1 MFVSTLGFWCRLC
14 FAAVLL
20 LMFSARSI
28 AAAADLQSFE
38 LDAGDAELTLK
49 QFAKQARL
57 DIVFDPQSVEG
68 VQTQEVVGTL
78 LPSIALERMLE
89 GTPLVFKEDLETG
102 AFAVTRSEV
111 PPGDLTTRYTEPL
124 IEEETE
130 MKAKKNNWLKTV
142 AAVLTLAIGTMPSQV
157 SAQENEEEQVFELSP
172 FNVDVSEDTGY
183 LAKYSLS
190 GSRLRLNLE
199 DVTVP
204 IDIITAEMIEDLGA
218 TTMDDLY
225 DVISNFEDNGNP
237 VFDAVYDSGN
247 IFRIR
252 GFTSNVTLR
261 NFLRG
266 TTPFEAYNASRLVA
280 AKGPNSILFGSGP
293 SGGSLN
299 YFTKK
304 YIIGGT
310 DRTKISLRADSWG
323 SLRAT
328 FNTDKTLID
337 GKWGLHVAV
346 LNEEQQF
353 EIEPSYWK
361 KNAYY
366 LNSTAK
372 LSESTHL
379 SVSYESRSDEVFQPS
394 VNFTNLTDY
403 YTRWGDFGNPQVSGT
418 SSANR
423 RATLTYADG
432 STEMIN
438 NLRDFGLERFGGS
451 NPAYT
456 FFDGEAEEYRGLAF
470 TDRTRVRYPIETN
483 GNFYT
488 NRSFLV
494 DQVDPGVWPRNVA
507 TSGLNNGTWVD
518 YEAIDATLEQ
528 KIGENLHLQFVV
540 GSNDSERLQT
550 QLSARQLYR
559 DPNYYLDDGAR
570 LNPHFGDYYIEVN
583 GPVNFHRPFTAK
595 TYTLTAA
602 YNLNLEDRVESKLWG
617 KLLGNHNFAVMHSN
631 VEETGGIYRNRLLV
645 TGTPDGPLNI
655 TNYLSGNYRARIRE
669 YVDPINDPANAHLK
683 DYREYALSKEPF
695 EIDGYTLQNVDGAAG
710 APGMSGTDVISNMFV
725 SQSHFWDNRVIVNFG
740 YRAEDIDFRRWLYA
754 SNPKVGRLY
763 TAYEPLTRA
772 QFADPD
778 FVRTLTDDP
787 SQKFDVPDLVYDSVS
802 GVSRNLGAIFRV
814 TQNIAI
820 AANRANN
827 INPASS
833 RAGIYG
839 TPLPFQSGDSE
850 ELGLRANFLDGTLRI
865 EYNNYVTTNLN
876 QTRSQGQLRV
886 PFGDAQN
893 MSAILFQQGEI
904 AVDPFETGLG
914 WDTRDIQ
921 ARGHEMSVHYSKGPF
936 SGRLAVSYN
945 TNEQTNVG
953 NQFAMW
959 WNANKDLVAEF
970 ARGPGG
976 ELVNEESTSA
986 TPETFADSYQ
996 DALVRLESQRALE
1009 GQQDPNLTSWA
1020 VKFLGKYRFN
1030 EGRWKGLE
1038 TGANIAWYDDSI
1050 SGYWKMA
1057 DRNFDFDRP
1066 FKAKGRTVVNYFTS
1080 YRKKLSLAGREVTW
1094 KVQLNINNLFDEN
1107 DPTIRN
1113 FANTAPED
1121 GSLVLANGLRYHKGR
1136 QFLLTNTFTF

>member
-1 MFVSTLGFWCRLC
+1 MTLQTDSQSSLWFVSLVCLLACFTYQHVSAQAETEKRSFDVSEGYAINTLKE
-14 FAAVLL
+14 AAQQAEVEFI
-20 LMFSARSI
+20 FSA
-28 AAAADLQSFE
+28 DLV
-38 LDAGDAELTLK
+38 K
-49 QFAKQARL
+49 
-57 DIVFDPQSVEG
+57 G
-68 VQTQEVVGTL
+68 VRT
-78 LPSIALERMLE
+78 PSIQGEY
-89 GTPLVFKEDLETG
+89 TPLEAFSLMLAETTLEVFQHGKTG
-102 AFAVTRSEV
+102 VYAITKVSDIQTPESE
-111 PPGDLTTRYTEPL
+111 LKL
-124 IEEETE
+124 IEETE
-130 MKAKKNNWLKTV
+130 MKANRNNWFKILI
-142 AAVLTLAIGTMPSQV
+142 AALTLGIATMPSQV
-157 SAQENEEEQVFELSP
+157 SAQENQEEQVYELSP
-172 FNVDVSEDTGY
+172 FNIDVSEDTGY
-183 LAKYSLS
+183 LAKHSLS
-190 GSRLRLNLE
+190 GSRLRVNLE

-218 TTMDDLY
+218 TTIDDLY

-266 TTPFEAYNASRLVA
+266 TTPFESYNASRLVA

-304 YIIGGT
+304 YILGGA
-310 DRTKISLRADSWG
+310 DRARISLRADSWG

-328 FNTDKTLID
+328 FNTDKALIE
-337 GKWGLHVAV
+337 GKWGLHVAI

-372 LSESTHL
+372 LWQNAQL

-394 VNFTNLTDY
+394 INFTNLVDY

-418 SSANR
+418 NSSNR
-423 RATLTYADG
+423 NAILTYADG
-432 STEMIN
+432 STEMID
-438 NLRDFGLERFGGS
+438 NLRDFGMDRFGGS
-451 NPAYT
+451 NPRFT
-456 FFDGEAEEYRGLAF
+456 FFGGEAEEYRGLAF
-470 TDRTRVRYPIETN
+470 TDRTREYT
-483 GNFYT
+483 GFYSQR
-488 NRSFLV
+488 NFLV
-494 DQVDPGVWPRNVA
+494 DQVDPGVWPRDVA
-507 TSGLNNGTWVD
+507 ASGLNRGAWVD

-540 GSNDSERLQT
+540 GRNDSERLQT
-550 QLSARQLYR
+550 QLSPRHLYR
-559 DPNYYLDDGAR
+559 DPNYYLADGATI
-570 LNPHFGDYYIEVN
+570 NPHFGDYYIEVF
-583 GPVNFHRPFTAK
+583 GPVYFHRPFTAE

-602 YNLNLEDRVESKLWG
+602 YNLNLEDRIESKLWG
-617 KLLGNHNFAVMHSN
+617 KLLGNHNIAVMHSN
-631 VEETGGIYRNRLLV
+631 VEETNGNYRNRLIV

-655 TNYLSGNYRARIRE
+655 TNYLNANYRAAIRE
-669 YVDPINDPANAHLK
+669 YIDPINDPANAHLK
-683 DYREYALSKEPF
+683 DYRQYARSKEPF
-695 EIDGYTLQNVDGAAG
+695 QIDGYTLQNKDGAGG

-725 SQSHFWDNRVIVNFG
+725 SQSNFWNNRVIVNFG
-740 YRAEDIDFRRWLYA
+740 YRAEDIDFRRWIYA
-754 SNPKVGRLY
+754 TNPNVGNLF
-763 TAYEPLTRA
+763 TPYEPLTRE
-772 QFADPD
+772 QFEDPG
-778 FVRTLTDDP
+778 FVRVLTNDP
-787 SQKFDVPDLVYDSVS
+787 SQKFDPPDLVYDSVS

-814 TQNIAI
+814 TQNFAI
-820 AANRANN
+820 AANRARN

-833 RAGIYG
+833 RVGIYG
-839 TPLPFQSGDSE
+839 TQLPFQSGDSE
-850 ELGLRANFLDGTLRI
+850 ELGLRANFLDGTLRF

-876 QTRSQGQLRV
+876 QTRSQGQVRV

-893 MSAILFQQGEI
+893 ISAILYQQGEI
-904 AVDPFETGLG
+904 PVDPFATGLG
-914 WDTRDIQ
+914 WDTRDNK
-921 ARGHEMSVHYSKGPF
+921 ARGHEISVHFFKGPF

-945 TNEQTNVG
+945 SNKQTNVG
-953 NQFAMW
+953 KQFAMW

-970 ARGPGG
+970 ASGPGG
-976 ELVNEESTSA
+976 ELVNEESTA
-986 TPETFADSYQ
+986 ENPETFADSYE
-996 DALVRLESQRALE
+996 DALVTLENQRALE

-1020 VKFLGKYRFN
+1020 AKFLGKYSFN

-1050 SGYWKMA
+1050 SGYWRMA
-1057 DRNFDFDRP
+1057 DRNYDFDRP

-1080 YRKKLSLAGREVTW
+1080 YRKNLSLAGREVSW
-1094 KVQLNINNLFDEN
+1094 KVQLNINNLFDDD